1 MRKEIFVSDTATERR
16 IAIQEDGAL
25 VEFYVEKSGEMG
37 IVGNIYK
44 GKVENVLPGMQAA
57 FVDIGHEIN
66 AFLPFSEINNPEYLK
81 EASTEEEDFEVD
93 IDKLEFDF
101 KTYGTNKHRLGDI
114 VGSSSENETDELRE
128 RDSSYSKANIEQDF
142 LNDAGSIK
150 KS

>member
-1 MRKEIFVSDTATERR
+1 MYIFKKNDKIYSVNTFMKIYCSHC
-16 IAIQEDGAL
+16 GAGASYSMQKPK
-25 VEFYVEKSGEMG
+25 FCGSC
-37 IVGNIYK
+37 
-44 GKVENVLPGMQAA
+44 GKPY
-57 FVDIGHEIN
+57 IN
-66 AFLPFSEINNPEYLK
+66 SSASAPKTITRNEPAV
-81 EASTEEEDFEVD
+81 ASTEEEDFEVD

-114 VGSSSENETDELRE
+114 VGSSNENETDESRE